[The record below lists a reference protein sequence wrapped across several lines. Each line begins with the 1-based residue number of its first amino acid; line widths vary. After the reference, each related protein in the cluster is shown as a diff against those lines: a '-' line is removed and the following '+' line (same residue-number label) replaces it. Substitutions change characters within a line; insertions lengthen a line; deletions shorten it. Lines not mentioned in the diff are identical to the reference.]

1 LPDADA
7 ETAETGSSLNPAIK
21 TTDTAATEFAEPGPL
36 VSELASNI
44 ANTAN
49 VALNT
54 ADIGAPNLSTAPLLN
69 LEAGATTDIPI
80 DGQATTE
87 KFSASPTPQMT
98 DDALDLLN
106 SKALQPTSVGQTIA
120 SPTNGTASNTPVPP
134 IPENAVPS
142 PSTLTADSAL
152 VSQSQAGAVITAG
165 NPRTGS
171 GASTQIN
178 GEASPKIALTSG
190 STDAGDGESDIET
203 IPGPVGKPTATS
215 LTGGQ
220 STQSTVPTTASGPEA
235 QAQASADLGTKT
247 APALQELPAGKS
259 DAPAQTSASAS
270 NHNTALASAF
280 GSELKL
286 AGNVSPTT
294 ETAATRNAPNAAAS
308 QVAVQINRAVQ
319 DGQEKLIVNLKPGN
333 LGKVSVQL
341 EVGHDNRIIAV
352 IAAERPETLELLQR
366 DSRALELALKE
377 TGLKTDSGSLSFSL
391 QDNGAEDTPF
401 DNPSGSNDA
410 ISVTQGGDDLEEL
423 QTLSTKAFTTDASG
437 VDIQV

>member
-1 LPDADA
+1 
-7 ETAETGSSLNPAIK
+7 
-21 TTDTAATEFAEPGPL
+21 
-36 VSELASNI
+36 
-44 ANTAN
+44 
-49 VALNT
+49 
-54 ADIGAPNLSTAPLLN
+54 
-69 LEAGATTDIPI
+69 
-80 DGQATTE
+80 
-87 KFSASPTPQMT
+87 
-98 DDALDLLN
+98 
-106 SKALQPTSVGQTIA
+106 
-120 SPTNGTASNTPVPP
+120 
-134 IPENAVPS
+134 
-142 PSTLTADSAL
+142 
-152 VSQSQAGAVITAG
+152 VITAG

-259 DAPAQTSASAS
+259 DAPAQTGASAS
-270 NHNTALASAF
+270 NHNTALASTF
-280 GSELKL
+280 GSEMKL